1 MLKDPSIDGGWALE
15 EEFRLL
21 AHNFAFD
28 LTDGDDCHHPAHLG
42 FLDWDLDVDAEMT
55 IGPVVDPAA
64 ATTTATGRSR
74 QDSFVSAGP
83 KPISMSNSNRE
94 HANRAR
100 RESLAGSVMGGMSW
114 GGISVGSLIRDDMIM
129 TGTSPYLT
137 QSPSYHSNSYLPKL
151 EANFMRDFT
160 CCDHTW
166 PTLHD
171 LIQHFEESHHGS
183 GNAMVRPADAF
194 FMNAGGSGRANG
206 GRTDNAA
213 TMATDR
219 AQTLAHSLHTLQQAR
234 HGGNAGMGA
243 RQQLAPAN
251 PRVNQV
257 SQMNDEINA
266 IGEMEMDDAVGP
278 IDLDDDQQR
287 TMQQTRQ
294 LFGQQQRPQ
303 LHLNIT
309 GLPHQALRT
318 SSPTT
323 PAAQSFGLQNNP
335 TVSSV
340 NTPTLTTQQSLPPT
354 AQQFPQDRTVLVAPA
369 AK

>member
-1 MLKDPSIDGGWALE
+1 
-15 EEFRLL
+15 
-21 AHNFAFD
+21 
-28 LTDGDDCHHPAHLG
+28 
-42 FLDWDLDVDAEMT
+42 
-55 IGPVVDPAA
+55 
-64 ATTTATGRSR
+64 
-74 QDSFVSAGP
+74 
-83 KPISMSNSNRE
+83 
-94 HANRAR
+94 
-100 RESLAGSVMGGMSW
+100 
-114 GGISVGSLIRDDMIM
+114 
-129 TGTSPYLT
+129 
-137 QSPSYHSNSYLPKL
+137 
-151 EANFMRDFT
+151 MRDFT

-354 AQQFPQDRTVLVAPA
+354 AQQFPQDRTGNTLVENMLGLPGGNGNLLTQFSRPTIDDPGRRLSSPGGPSSQVTNQQRQFEQQLQIQQRLAAMNVDLSQLPA
-369 AK
+369 GTDAATLLQQLSTMMMPNEEHKPFRCPVVGCEKAYKNQNGLKLV